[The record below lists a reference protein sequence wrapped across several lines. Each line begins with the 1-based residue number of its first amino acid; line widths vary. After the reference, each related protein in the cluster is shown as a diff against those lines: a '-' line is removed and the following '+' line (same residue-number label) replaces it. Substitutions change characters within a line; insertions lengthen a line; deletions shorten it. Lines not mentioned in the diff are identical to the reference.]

1 MKKIIFIVLLLS
13 SSFVFAEISNDVKQL
28 QHEWAEI
35 KYKTPEKAQEKKFEA
50 LVNKAEALVAKSPN
64 DVHAVIWEGIIRS
77 TYAGAKGGL
86 GALGQ
91 VKKAKASFEHALEI
105 NPVALNGSAYTSL
118 GSLYYQVPGWPIG
131 FGDSEKAEE
140 MLKKGLETNPDG
152 LDSNFFYADYLKS
165 EGKYADS
172 LAAFEKA
179 MKAPARPSREL
190 ADQGRKKE
198 VELGITEVKLLLEKE
213 QSKHSSL

>member
-1 MKKIIFIVLLLS
+1 MKKLFFIILLLS
-13 SSFVFAEISNDVKQL
+13 SSFVFAEITDEVKQL
-28 QHEWAEI
+28 QNEWAEI
-35 KYKTPEKAQEKKFEA
+35 KYNTPEKQQEKKFEE
-50 LVNKAEALVAKSPN
+50 LVSKAEALVAKSPN
-64 DVHAVIWEGIIRS
+64 DVHAIIWEGIIRS
-77 TYAGAKGGL
+77 TYAGVKGGL

-105 NPVALNGSAYTSL
+105 DPVALSGSAYTSL

-131 FGDSEKAEE
+131 FGDSDKAEE

-152 LDSNFFYADYLKS
+152 LDSNYFYGDFLKS

-172 LAAFEKA
+172 LAALEKA
-179 MKAPARPSREL
+179 LKAPARVNREL

-198 VELGITEVKLLLEKE
+198 VELAITEVKQLLEKE
-213 QSKHSSL
+213 QAKHSPL